1 MGPNNIRG
9 KNMALNKKSMFF
21 SITAIALIALVVFS
35 LTIYTSYNLRDKVM
49 VTETRIYSMNS
60 FIDDVEKDI
69 ERGLYISGFRSLM
82 SMEQY
87 ITNNGIFLYDTN
99 SCFKEAFLN
108 GSINN
113 SQMGL
118 MNEST
123 FINWTQR
130 IKEQAIKLD
139 IIVDFDIH
147 DVTIYQ
153 KNPWAAN
160 IDINVTLNAEDVKK
174 TASWQR
180 PLYITTNIS
189 IKEFEDP
196 LYVINSYGRV
206 TNTIIETTIT
216 DFIGPNNDTTNLKIH
231 VNNSYYIE
239 SNTAP
244 SFLMRLEGNLSNSLY
259 GIESLVNLEKFQAQE
274 VPIRDRSVVDYI
286 YFGDQTTTNH
296 NIQFSYCTL
305 NIQYLNMEYS
315 KIWELIYL
323 Q

>member
-1 MGPNNIRG
+1 MGPDNSRG
-9 KNMALNKKSMFF
+9 KNMALNRKSMFF
-21 SITAIALIALVVFS
+21 SITAIALISLVVFS
-35 LTIYTSYNLRDKVM
+35 FTIYTSYRLRDKMM
-49 VTETRIYSMNS
+49 VTETRIYSMDI

-87 ITNNGIFLYDTN
+87 ITDNGIFLYNAN

-108 GSINN
+108 GTINN

-139 IIVDFDIH
+139 IIVDFDINNII
-147 DVTIYQ
+147 IYQ
-153 KNPWAAN
+153 ENPWTVN
-160 IDINVTLNAEDVKK
+160 IGLDVTLNLEDIRK

-189 IKEFEDP
+189 ILEFEDP

-206 TNTIIETTIT
+206 TNTIIKTTIT
-216 DFIGPNNDTTNLKIH
+216 DFIGPNNETTNLKIH
-231 VNNSYYIE
+231 INNSYYIE
-239 SNTAP
+239 STTAP
-244 SFLMRLEGNLSNSLY
+244 NFLMRLEGNLSSSAY
-259 GIESLVNLEKFQAQE
+259 GIESLVNLEEFQAQE
-274 VPIRDRSVVDYI
+274 VPIKSRSVVDYI
-286 YFGDQTTTNH
+286 YFGDQLTTNY
-296 NIQFSYCTL
+296 NIKDMPSWFRLDYDHLATYECENL
-305 NIQYLNMEYS
+305 
-315 KIWELIYL
+315 KIE
-323 Q
+323 

>member
-1 MGPNNIRG
+1 
-9 KNMALNKKSMFF
+9 MALNRKSMFF
-21 SITAIALIALVVFS
+21 SITAIALISLVVFS
-35 LTIYTSYNLRDKVM
+35 FTIHTSYKLRDKVM

-87 ITNNGIFLYDTN
+87 ITDNGIFLYDAN

-108 GSINN
+108 GTIND

-130 IKEQAIKLD
+130 IKGQAIKLD
-139 IIVDFDIH
+139 IIVDFDIN
-147 DVTIYQ
+147 DIVIYQ
-153 KNPWAAN
+153 KNPWTVN
-160 IDINVTLNAEDVKK
+160 VDLDVTLNLEDVKK

-189 IKEFEDP
+189 ILEFEDP

-206 TNTIIETTIT
+206 TNTIIKTTIT
-216 DFIGPNNDTTNLKIH
+216 DFIGPNNETTNLKIH
-231 VNNSYYIE
+231 INNSYYIE
-239 SNTAP
+239 STTAP
-244 SFLMRLEGNLSNSLY
+244 NFLMRLEGNLSSSAY
-259 GIESLVNLEKFQAQE
+259 GIESLVNLEEFQAQE
-274 VPIRDRSVVDYI
+274 VPIKSRSVVDYI
-286 YFGDQTTTNH
+286 YFGDQLTTNY
-296 NIQFSYCTL
+296 NIKDMPSWFRLDYDHLATYECENL
-305 NIQYLNMEYS
+305 
-315 KIWELIYL
+315 KIE
-323 Q
+323 

>member
-1 MGPNNIRG
+1 MGPDNSRG
-9 KNMALNKKSMFF
+9 KNMALNRKSMFF
-21 SITAIALIALVVFS
+21 SITAIALISLVVFS
-35 LTIYTSYNLRDKVM
+35 FTIYTSYRLRDKMM
-49 VTETRIYSMNS
+49 VTETRIYSMDI
-60 FIDDVEKDI
+60 FIDDVEKDV
-69 ERGLYISGFRSLM
+69 ERGIYISGFRALM

-87 ITNNGIFLYDTN
+87 ITDRGVFLYDTD

-108 GSINN
+108 GTINN

-139 IIVDFDIH
+139 IIVDFDINNII
-147 DVTIYQ
+147 IYQ
-153 KNPWAAN
+153 ENPWTVN
-160 IDINVTLNAEDVKK
+160 IGLDVTLNLEDIRK

-189 IKEFEDP
+189 IQEFEDP

-206 TNTIIETTIT
+206 TNTIIKTTIT

-244 SFLMRLEGNLSNSLY
+244 SFLMRLEGNLSDSAY
-259 GIESLVNLEKFQAQE
+259 GIESLVNLEEFQAQE
-274 VPIRDRSVVDYI
+274 VPIRGRSVVDYI
-286 YFGDQTTTNH
+286 YFGDQSTTNY
-296 NIQFSYCTL
+296 NIK
-305 NIQYLNMEYS
+305 NMPLWFKLDEEHLATY
-315 KIWELIYL
+315 ECEDLIE
-323 Q
+323 

>member
-1 MGPNNIRG
+1 
-9 KNMALNKKSMFF
+9 MALNKKSMFF
-21 SITAIALIALVVFS
+21 TITAIALIALVVFS
-35 LTIYTSYNLRDKVM
+35 LTIYTGYKLRDKVM
-49 VTETRIYSMNS
+49 VTETRVYSMNS

-87 ITNNGIFLYDTN
+87 ITDNGIFLYNVN

-108 GSINN
+108 GTIND

-139 IIVDFDIH
+139 IIVDFDVNEVI
-147 DVTIYQ
+147 IYQ
-153 KNPWAAN
+153 ENPWTTN
-160 IDINVTLNAEDVKK
+160 IGLNITLNVEDIKK

-180 PLYITTNIS
+180 PLYIITNIS
-189 IKEFEDP
+189 IQEFEDP

-206 TNTIIETTIT
+206 TNIIIKSNIT
-216 DFIGPNNDTTNLKIH
+216 NFVSGEDTTNLKEH

-239 SNTAP
+239 STTAP
-244 SFLMRLEGNLSNSLY
+244 SFLMRLEGNLSNSAY

-274 VPIRDRSVVDYI
+274 VPIKSRSVVDYI
-286 YFGDQTTTNH
+286 YFGTQSTDDCKIKNMPSWFMLDKDDPPNH
-296 NIQFSYCTL
+296 VNLYQC
-305 NIQYLNMEYS
+305 ECV
-315 KIWELIYL
+315 EE
-323 Q
+323 

>member
-1 MGPNNIRG
+1 
-9 KNMALNKKSMFF
+9 MALNKKSMFF
-21 SITAIALIALVVFS
+21 SIIAIALISLIIFS
-35 LTIYTSYNLRDKVM
+35 FTTYTSYKLRDKVM

-60 FIDDVEKDI
+60 FIDDIEKDI

-87 ITNNGIFLYDTN
+87 ITDNGIFLYDVN

-108 GSINN
+108 GTINN

-139 IIVDFDIH
+139 IIVEFDVH

-160 IDINVTLNAEDVKK
+160 IGINVTLNVEDVKK
-174 TASWQR
+174 TASWKR

-189 IKEFEDP
+189 IQEFEDP

-206 TNTIIETTIT
+206 TNTIIKTNIT
-216 DFIGPNNDTTNLKIH
+216 DFVVNNDTTNLKTH

-239 SNTAP
+239 SDTAP

-259 GIESLVNLEKFQAQE
+259 GIESLVNLEEFQAQE

-286 YFGDQTTTNH
+286 YFGNQTTENY
-296 NIQFSYCTL
+296 NIQDMPSWFKLDEEHLETYECEDLT
-305 NIQYLNMEYS
+305 E
-315 KIWELIYL
+315 
-323 Q
+323 

>member
-1 MGPNNIRG
+1 
-9 KNMALNKKSMFF
+9 MALNKKSMFF
-21 SITAIALIALVVFS
+21 SIIAIALISLIIFS
-35 LTIYTSYNLRDKVM
+35 FTTYTSYKLRDKVM

-60 FIDDVEKDI
+60 FIDDIEKDI

-87 ITNNGIFLYDTN
+87 ITDNGIFLYDVN

-108 GSINN
+108 GTINN

-139 IIVDFDIH
+139 IIVEFDVH

-160 IDINVTLNAEDVKK
+160 IGINVTLNVEDVKK
-174 TASWQR
+174 TASWKR

-189 IKEFEDP
+189 IQEFEDP

-206 TNTIIETTIT
+206 TNTIIKTNIT
-216 DFIGPNNDTTNLKIH
+216 DFVVNNDTTNLKTH

-239 SNTAP
+239 SDTAP

-259 GIESLVNLEKFQAQE
+259 GIESLVNLEEFRAQE

-286 YFGDQTTTNH
+286 YFGDQTTTNY
-296 NIQFSYCTL
+296 NIKDMPSWFKLDEEHLETYECEDLT
-305 NIQYLNMEYS
+305 E
-315 KIWELIYL
+315 
-323 Q
+323 

>member
-1 MGPNNIRG
+1 
-9 KNMALNKKSMFF
+9 MALNRKSMFF
-21 SITAIALIALVVFS
+21 SITAIALISLVVFS
-35 LTIYTSYNLRDKVM
+35 FTIHTSYKLRDKVM

-87 ITNNGIFLYDTN
+87 ITDNGIFLYNAN

-108 GSINN
+108 GTINN

-139 IIVDFDIH
+139 IIVDFDINNII
-147 DVTIYQ
+147 IYQ
-153 KNPWAAN
+153 ENPWTVN
-160 IDINVTLNAEDVKK
+160 IGLDVTLNLEDIRK

-180 PLYITTNIS
+180 PFYITTNIS
-189 IKEFEDP
+189 IQEFEDP

-206 TNTIIETTIT
+206 TNTIIKTTIT
-216 DFIGPNNDTTNLKIH
+216 DFIVNNETTNLKIH

-239 SNTAP
+239 STRAP
-244 SFLMRLEGNLSNSLY
+244 SFLMRLEGNLSSSSY
-259 GIESLVNLEKFQAQE
+259 GIESLVNLEEFQAQE
-274 VPIRDRSVVDYI
+274 VPIKSRSVVDYI
-286 YFGDQTTTNH
+286 YFGDQSTTNY
-296 NIQFSYCTL
+296 NIKDMPSWFKLDEEHLATYEC
-305 NIQYLNMEYS
+305 
-315 KIWELIYL
+315 KDLIE
-323 Q
+323 

>member
-1 MGPNNIRG
+1 
-9 KNMALNKKSMFF
+9 MALNKKSMFF
-21 SITAIALIALVVFS
+21 SIIAIALISLIVFS
-35 LTIYTSYNLRDKVM
+35 LTIYTSYKLRDKVM

-69 ERGLYISGFRSLM
+69 ERGLYISGFRALM

-87 ITNNGIFLYDTN
+87 ITDNGIFLNDVD

-108 GSINN
+108 GTINN

-139 IIVDFDIH
+139 IIVDFDIN
-147 DVTIYQ
+147 DVIIYQ
-153 KNPWAAN
+153 ESPWATN
-160 IDINVTLNAEDVKK
+160 IAINVSLDVEDLKK

-189 IKEFEDP
+189 IQEFEDP

-206 TNTIIETTIT
+206 TNIIIKTNIT
-216 DFIGPNNDTTNLKIH
+216 DFIVNNETTNLKIH

-244 SFLMRLEGNLSNSLY
+244 SFLMRLEGNLSNSIY
-259 GIESLVNLEKFQAQE
+259 GIESLVNLEEFQAQE

-286 YFGDQTTTNH
+286 YFGDQTTTN
-296 NIQFSYCTL
+296 Y
-305 NIQYLNMEYS
+305 
-315 KIWELIYL
+315 KIKYMPSWFKLDEGHLETYECGDL
-323 Q
+323 TE

>member
-1 MGPNNIRG
+1 
-9 KNMALNKKSMFF
+9 MALNKKSMFF
-21 SITAIALIALVVFS
+21 SIIAIALISLIVFS
-35 LTIYTSYNLRDKVM
+35 LTIYTSYKLRDKVM

-69 ERGLYISGFRSLM
+69 ERGLYISGFRALM

-87 ITNNGIFLYDTN
+87 ITDNGIFLNDVD

-108 GSINN
+108 GTINN

-139 IIVDFDIH
+139 IIVDFDIN
-147 DVTIYQ
+147 DVIIYQ
-153 KNPWAAN
+153 ESPWATN
-160 IDINVTLNAEDVKK
+160 IAINVSLDVEDLKK

-189 IKEFEDP
+189 IQEFEDP

-206 TNTIIETTIT
+206 TNIIIKTNIT
-216 DFIGPNNDTTNLKIH
+216 DFIVNNETTNLKIH

-244 SFLMRLEGNLSNSLY
+244 SFLMRLEGNLSNSIY
-259 GIESLVNLEKFQAQE
+259 GIESLVNLEEFQAQE

-286 YFGDQTTTNH
+286 YFGDQTTTN
-296 NIQFSYCTL
+296 Y
-305 NIQYLNMEYS
+305 
-315 KIWELIYL
+315 KIKYMPSWFKLDEGHLETYDCGDL
-323 Q
+323 TE

>member
-1 MGPNNIRG
+1 
-9 KNMALNKKSMFF
+9 MALNKKSMFF
-21 SITAIALIALVVFS
+21 SIIAITLISLIIFS
-35 LTIYTSYNLRDKVM
+35 FTTCTNYKLRDKVM

-130 IKEQAIKLD
+130 IKEEAVKLD

-147 DVTIYQ
+147 DMIIYQ
-153 KNPWAAN
+153 ENPWAVN
-160 IDINVTLNAEDVKK
+160 IAINVTLNVEDVKK

-189 IKEFEDP
+189 IQELEDP
-196 LYVINSYGRV
+196 LYVINSHGRV
-206 TNTIIETTIT
+206 TNTIIKTDIT
-216 DFIGPNNDTTNLKIH
+216 DFIGPNNETTNLKTH

-244 SFLMRLEGNLSNSLY
+244 SFIMRLEGNLSGSPY

-286 YFGDQTTTNH
+286 YFGDQTTTNF
-296 NIQFSYCTL
+296 NIKDMQSWFKLDGGHLETYECEDLT
-305 NIQYLNMEYS
+305 E
-315 KIWELIYL
+315 
-323 Q
+323 

>member
-1 MGPNNIRG
+1 
-9 KNMALNKKSMFF
+9 MALNKKSMFF
-21 SITAIALIALVVFS
+21 TITAIALISLVVFS
-35 LTIYTSYNLRDKVM
+35 LTIYTSYKLRDKVM

-69 ERGLYISGFRSLM
+69 ERGLYISGFRALM

-87 ITNNGIFLYDTN
+87 ITDNGIFIYNTN

-108 GSINN
+108 GTIND

-139 IIVDFDIH
+139 IIVDFNIN
-147 DVTIYQ
+147 DVVIYQ
-153 KNPWAAN
+153 ENPWTAN
-160 IDINVTLNAEDVKK
+160 IAINVILNVEDIKK

-189 IKEFEDP
+189 IQELEDP

-206 TNTIIETTIT
+206 TNTIIKTTIT
-216 DFIGPNNDTTNLKIH
+216 DFIVNNDTTNLKIH

-239 SNTAP
+239 SDTAP
-244 SFLMRLEGNLSNSLY
+244 SFLMRLEGNLSDSVY

-274 VPIRDRSVVDYI
+274 VPIRSRSVVDYI
-286 YFGDQTTTNH
+286 YFGDQSTENY
-296 NIQFSYCTL
+296 NIKDMPSWFKL
-305 NIQYLNMEYS
+305 D
-315 KIWELIYL
+315 WEHLGTYECEDL
-323 Q
+323 TE

>member
-1 MGPNNIRG
+1 MGPDNSRG
-9 KNMALNKKSMFF
+9 KNMVLSKKSMFF
-21 SITAIALIALVVFS
+21 SIIAIVLISLIIFS
-35 LTIYTSYNLRDKVM
+35 FTTYTSYKLRDKVM
-49 VTETRIYSMNS
+49 VTEIRVYSMNS

-87 ITNNGIFLYDTN
+87 ITNNGIFLYN
-99 SCFKEAFLN
+99 VNPCFKEAFLN

-153 KNPWAAN
+153 KNPWTVN
-160 IDINVTLNAEDVKK
+160 IDLNVTLNLEDIKK

-189 IKEFEDP
+189 ICL
-196 LYVINSYGRV
+196 LYTS
-206 TNTIIETTIT
+206 
-216 DFIGPNNDTTNLKIH
+216 
-231 VNNSYYIE
+231 
-239 SNTAP
+239 P
-244 SFLMRLEGNLSNSLY
+244 S
-259 GIESLVNLEKFQAQE
+259 
-274 VPIRDRSVVDYI
+274 PRDRQRSRMP
-286 YFGDQTTTNH
+286 
-296 NIQFSYCTL
+296 S
-305 NIQYLNMEYS
+305 S
-315 KIWELIYL
+315 A
-323 Q
+323 

>member
-1 MGPNNIRG
+1 
-9 KNMALNKKSMFF
+9 MALSKKSMFF
-21 SITAIALIALVVFS
+21 TITAIALISLIIFS
-35 LTIYTSYNLRDKVM
+35 FTIYTSYKLRDKMM

-87 ITNNGIFLYDTN
+87 ITDNGIFLYNVN

-108 GSINN
+108 GTINN
-113 SQMGL
+113 SQMSL

-139 IIVDFDIH
+139 IIVEFDVH

-160 IDINVTLNAEDVKK
+160 IGINVTLNVEDVKK
-174 TASWQR
+174 TASWKR

-189 IKEFEDP
+189 IQEFEDP

-206 TNTIIETTIT
+206 TNTIIKTNII
-216 DFIGPNNDTTNLKIH
+216 DFIGPNNETTNLKIH

-244 SFLMRLEGNLSNSLY
+244 SFLMRLEGNLSNSVY
-259 GIESLVNLEKFQAQE
+259 GIESLVNLEEFQAQE
-274 VPIRDRSVVDYI
+274 VPIKSRSVVDYI
-286 YFGDQTTTNH
+286 YFGDQTTENY
-296 NIQFSYCTL
+296 NIQDMPSWFKLDEEHLETYECEDLT
-305 NIQYLNMEYS
+305 E
-315 KIWELIYL
+315 
-323 Q
+323 

>member
-1 MGPNNIRG
+1 MGPYNSRG
-9 KNMALNKKSMFF
+9 EGMALNKKSMFF
-21 SITAIALIALVVFS
+21 SIIAIALISLIIFS
-35 LTIYTSYNLRDKVM
+35 FTTYTSYKLRDKVM

-60 FIDDVEKDI
+60 FIDDIEKDI

-87 ITNNGIFLYDTN
+87 ITDNGIFLYDVN

-108 GSINN
+108 GTINN

-139 IIVDFDIH
+139 IIVEFDVH

-160 IDINVTLNAEDVKK
+160 IGINVTLNVEDVKK
-174 TASWQR
+174 TASWKR

-189 IKEFEDP
+189 IQEFEDP

-206 TNTIIETTIT
+206 TNTIIKTNIT
-216 DFIGPNNDTTNLKIH
+216 DFVVNNDTTNLKTH

-239 SNTAP
+239 SDTAP

-259 GIESLVNLEKFQAQE
+259 GIESLVNLEEFRAQE

-286 YFGDQTTTNH
+286 YFGDQTTTNY
-296 NIQFSYCTL
+296 NIKDMPSWFKLDEEHLETYECEDLT
-305 NIQYLNMEYS
+305 E
-315 KIWELIYL
+315 
-323 Q
+323 

>member
-1 MGPNNIRG
+1 MGPHNSRG
-9 KNMALNKKSMFF
+9 KGMALNKKSMFF
-21 SITAIALIALVVFS
+21 TIIAIALISLVVFS
-35 LTIYTSYNLRDKVM
+35 FTIYTSYKLRDKVM

-69 ERGLYISGFRSLM
+69 ERGLYISGFRALM

-87 ITNNGIFLYDTN
+87 ITDNGIFLYDIN
-99 SCFKEAFLN
+99 SRFKEAFLN
-108 GSINN
+108 GTINN

-139 IIVDFDIH
+139 IIVDFNIN
-147 DVTIYQ
+147 DVIIYQ
-153 KNPWAAN
+153 ENPWTAN
-160 IDINVTLNAEDVKK
+160 IGLNVTLNVKDVKK

-189 IKEFEDP
+189 IQEFEDP

-206 TNTIIETTIT
+206 TNTIIKTTIT
-216 DFIGPNNDTTNLKIH
+216 DFIGPNNETTNLKIH

-239 SNTAP
+239 SDTAP
-244 SFLMRLEGNLSNSLY
+244 SFLMRLEGNLSSSVY

-274 VPIRDRSVVDYI
+274 VPIRSRSVVDYI
-286 YFGDQTTTNH
+286 YFGDQSTTNY
-296 NIQFSYCTL
+296 NIK
-305 NIQYLNMEYS
+305 NMPSWFKLDEEHLGTY
-315 KIWELIYL
+315 ECEDLTE
-323 Q
+323 

>member
-1 MGPNNIRG
+1 
-9 KNMALNKKSMFF
+9 MALNKKSMFF
-21 SITAIALIALVVFS
+21 SIIAIALISLIVFS
-35 LTIYTSYNLRDKVM
+35 LTIYTSYKLRDKVM

-69 ERGLYISGFRSLM
+69 ERGLYISGFRALM

-87 ITNNGIFLYDTN
+87 ITDNGIFLNDVD

-108 GSINN
+108 GTINN

-118 MNEST
+118 MNKST

-139 IIVDFDIH
+139 IIVDFDIN
-147 DVTIYQ
+147 DVIIYQ
-153 KNPWAAN
+153 ESPWATN
-160 IDINVTLNAEDVKK
+160 IAINVSLDVEDLKK

-189 IKEFEDP
+189 IQEFEDP

-206 TNTIIETTIT
+206 TNIIIKTNIT
-216 DFIGPNNDTTNLKIH
+216 DFIVNNETTNLKIH

-244 SFLMRLEGNLSNSLY
+244 SFLMRLEGNLSNSIY
-259 GIESLVNLEKFQAQE
+259 GIESLVNLEEFQAQE

-286 YFGDQTTTNH
+286 YFGDQTTTN
-296 NIQFSYCTL
+296 Y
-305 NIQYLNMEYS
+305 
-315 KIWELIYL
+315 KIKYMPSWFKLDEGHLETYECGDL
-323 Q
+323 TE

>member
-1 MGPNNIRG
+1 MGSNNSRG
-9 KNMALNKKSMFF
+9 EGMALNKKSIFF
-21 SITAIALIALVVFS
+21 SITAIALITITIFS
-35 LTIYTSYNLRDKVM
+35 LTIYAKYRLRDKVM
-49 VTETRIYSMNS
+49 VTETRINSMNN
-60 FIDDVEKDI
+60 FIDDVEKDV
-69 ERGLYISGFRSLM
+69 ERGIYISGFRALM

-99 SCFKEAFLN
+99 FCFEEAFLN
-108 GSINN
+108 GTINN

-139 IIVDFDIH
+139 IITNFNINKIS
-147 DVTIYQ
+147 IYHEE
-153 KNPWAAN
+153 PWAVSIAAN
-160 IDINVTLNAEDVKK
+160 ITLSIEDVKK

-189 IKEFEDP
+189 IQEFEDP

-206 TNTIIETTIT
+206 TNIIIKTNIT
-216 DFIGPNNDTTNLKIH
+216 NFVVDGDTTNLQEH
-231 VNNSYYIE
+231 TNNSYYIE
-239 SNTAP
+239 SDTAP
-244 SFLMRLEGNLSNSLY
+244 SFLMRLEGNLSNSAY

-274 VPIRDRSVVDYI
+274 VPTRDRSVVDYI

-296 NIQFSYCTL
+296 NIQDMPSWFKLDEEHLATYEC
-305 NIQYLNMEYS
+305 ED
-315 KIWELIYL
+315 LIE
-323 Q
+323 

>member
-1 MGPNNIRG
+1 MGPDNSRG
-9 KNMALNKKSMFF
+9 KNMALRKKSMFF
-21 SITAIALIALVVFS
+21 TIIAITLISLIIFS
-35 LTIYTSYNLRDKVM
+35 FTTYTSYKLRDKVM
-49 VTETRIYSMNS
+49 VTEIRIYSMNS

-69 ERGLYISGFRSLM
+69 ERGLYISGFRALM

-87 ITNNGIFLYDTN
+87 ITNNGIFLYDIN

-139 IIVDFDIH
+139 MILDFDIH

-189 IKEFEDP
+189 IQEFEDP

-206 TNTIIETTIT
+206 TNIIIKTNIT

-239 SNTAP
+239 SSTAP
-244 SFLMRLEGNLSNSLY
+244 SFLMRLEGNLSSSIY
-259 GIESLVNLEKFQAQE
+259 GIESLVNLEEFQAQE
-274 VPIRDRSVVDYI
+274 VPIKSRSVVDYI
-286 YFGDQTTTNH
+286 YFGDQSTTNYH
-296 NIQFSYCTL
+296 IK
-305 NIQYLNMEYS
+305 NMPSWFKLDEEHLATY
-315 KIWELIYL
+315 ECEDLTE
-323 Q
+323 

>member
-1 MGPNNIRG
+1 MGPNNSRG
-9 KNMALNKKSMFF
+9 KSMALNKKSMFF
-21 SITAIALIALVVFS
+21 TITAIALIALVVFS
-35 LTIYTSYNLRDKVM
+35 LTIYTSYRLRDKVM

-69 ERGLYISGFRSLM
+69 ERGLYISGFRALM

-87 ITNNGIFLYDTN
+87 ITDNGIFLYNVT

-108 GSINN
+108 GTINN

-139 IIVDFDIH
+139 ILVDFDINK
-147 DVTIYQ
+147 VIIYQ
-153 KNPWAAN
+153 EDPWTVN
-160 IDINVTLNAEDVKK
+160 IAIDLTLDVEDVKK

-189 IKEFEDP
+189 IQGFEDP

-206 TNTIIETTIT
+206 TNTIIETNIT
-216 DFIGPNNDTTNLKIH
+216 DFIGPNNETTNLKTH

-244 SFLMRLEGNLSNSLY
+244 SFLMRLEGNLSNSSY

-274 VPIRDRSVVDYI
+274 VPIKSRSVVDYI
-286 YFGDQTTTNH
+286 YFGDQTTINYH
-296 NIQFSYCTL
+296 IM
-305 NIQYLNMEYS
+305 NMPPLFMLDYKHLARYECEDLTY
-315 KIWELIYL
+315 
-323 Q
+323 

>member
-1 MGPNNIRG
+1 MGPDNSRG
-9 KNMALNKKSMFF
+9 KNMALNRKSMFF
-21 SITAIALIALVVFS
+21 SITAIALIFLVVFS
-35 LTIYTSYNLRDKVM
+35 FTIHTSYKLRDKVM

-69 ERGLYISGFRSLM
+69 ERGLYISGFRALM

-87 ITNNGIFLYDTN
+87 ITDNGIFLYNVN

-108 GSINN
+108 GTINN

-139 IIVDFDIH
+139 IIVDFDIN
-147 DVTIYQ
+147 DIVIYQ
-153 KNPWAAN
+153 ENPWTVN
-160 IDINVTLNAEDVKK
+160 IDLDVTLNLEDIKK

-180 PLYITTNIS
+180 PLYIKTNIS
-189 IKEFEDP
+189 IQEFEDP

-206 TNTIIETTIT
+206 TNTIIKTTIT
-216 DFIGPNNDTTNLKIH
+216 DFIVNNETTNLKIH

-239 SNTAP
+239 STRAP
-244 SFLMRLEGNLSNSLY
+244 SFLMRLEGNLSSSAY
-259 GIESLVNLEKFQAQE
+259 GIESLVNLEEFQAQE
-274 VPIRDRSVVDYI
+274 VPIKGRSVVDYI
-286 YFGDQTTTNH
+286 YFGDQITTNY
-296 NIQFSYCTL
+296 NIK
-305 NIQYLNMEYS
+305 NMPSWFKLDEEHLATY
-315 KIWELIYL
+315 ECEDLIE
-323 Q
+323 

>member
-1 MGPNNIRG
+1 
-9 KNMALNKKSMFF
+9 MALSKKSMFF
-21 SITAIALIALVVFS
+21 TITAIALISLIIFS
-35 LTIYTSYNLRDKVM
+35 FTIYTSYKLRDKMM

-87 ITNNGIFLYDTN
+87 ITDNGIFLYNVN

-108 GSINN
+108 GTINN
-113 SQMGL
+113 SQMSL

-139 IIVDFDIH
+139 IIVEFDVH

-160 IDINVTLNAEDVKK
+160 IGINVTLNVEDVKK
-174 TASWQR
+174 TASWKR

-189 IKEFEDP
+189 IQEFEDP

-206 TNTIIETTIT
+206 TNTIIKTNIT
-216 DFIGPNNDTTNLKIH
+216 DFIGPNNETTNLKIH

-244 SFLMRLEGNLSNSLY
+244 SFLMRLEGNLSNSVY
-259 GIESLVNLEKFQAQE
+259 GIESLVNLEEFQAQE
-274 VPIRDRSVVDYI
+274 VPIKSRSVVDYI
-286 YFGDQTTTNH
+286 YFGDQTTENY
-296 NIQFSYCTL
+296 NIQDMPSWFKLDEEHLETYECEDLT
-305 NIQYLNMEYS
+305 E
-315 KIWELIYL
+315 
-323 Q
+323 

>member
-1 MGPNNIRG
+1 
-9 KNMALNKKSMFF
+9 MALKRKGMFF
-21 SITAIALIALVVFS
+21 SIIAIALISLVVFS
-35 LTIYTSYNLRDKVM
+35 FAIHTSYKLRDRVM
-49 VTETRIYSMNS
+49 VSETRVFSMNS

-87 ITNNGIFLYDTN
+87 ITDNGVFLYNAN

-108 GSINN
+108 GTINN

-139 IIVDFDIH
+139 IIVDFDIN
-147 DVTIYQ
+147 DVIIYQ
-153 KNPWAAN
+153 ESPWTAN
-160 IDINVTLNAEDVKK
+160 IGLNVTLNLEDAKK

-180 PLYITTNIS
+180 PLYIKTNIS
-189 IKEFEDP
+189 IQEFEDP

-206 TNTIIETTIT
+206 TNTIIKTTIT
-216 DFIGPNNDTTNLKIH
+216 DFIVNNETTNLKIH

-239 SNTAP
+239 STRAP
-244 SFLMRLEGNLSNSLY
+244 SFLMRLEGNLSGSAY

-274 VPIRDRSVVDYI
+274 VPIKSRSVVDYI
-286 YFGDQTTTNH
+286 YFGDQTTSNY
-296 NIQFSYCTL
+296 NIKDMPLWFRLDEEHLVTYEC
-305 NIQYLNMEYS
+305 ED
-315 KIWELIYL
+315 LIE
-323 Q
+323 

>member
-1 MGPNNIRG
+1 
-9 KNMALNKKSMFF
+9 MALSKKSMFF
-21 SITAIALIALVVFS
+21 TITAIALISLIIFS
-35 LTIYTSYNLRDKVM
+35 FTIYTSYKLRDKMM

-87 ITNNGIFLYDTN
+87 ITDNGIFLYNVN

-108 GSINN
+108 GTIND
-113 SQMGL
+113 SQMSL
-118 MNEST
+118 MNKST

-139 IIVDFDIH
+139 IIVEFDVH

-160 IDINVTLNAEDVKK
+160 IGINVTLNVEDVKK
-174 TASWQR
+174 TASWKR

-189 IKEFEDP
+189 IQEFEDP

-206 TNTIIETTIT
+206 TNTIIKTNIT
-216 DFIGPNNDTTNLKIH
+216 DFIGPNNETTNLKIH

-244 SFLMRLEGNLSNSLY
+244 SFLMRLEGNLSNSVY
-259 GIESLVNLEKFQAQE
+259 GIESLVNLEEFQAQE
-274 VPIRDRSVVDYI
+274 VPIKSRSVVDYI
-286 YFGDQTTTNH
+286 YFGDQTTENY
-296 NIQFSYCTL
+296 NIQDMPSWFKLDEEHLETYECEDLT
-305 NIQYLNMEYS
+305 E
-315 KIWELIYL
+315 
-323 Q
+323 

>member
-1 MGPNNIRG
+1 
-9 KNMALNKKSMFF
+9 MALNKKSMFF
-21 SITAIALIALVVFS
+21 SIIAIALISLIIFS
-35 LTIYTSYNLRDKVM
+35 FTTYTSYKLRDKVM

-60 FIDDVEKDI
+60 FIDDIEKDI

-87 ITNNGIFLYDTN
+87 ITDNGIFLYDVN

-108 GSINN
+108 GTINN

-139 IIVDFDIH
+139 IIVEFDVH

-160 IDINVTLNAEDVKK
+160 IGINVTLNVEDVKK
-174 TASWQR
+174 TASWKR

-189 IKEFEDP
+189 IQEFEDP

-206 TNTIIETTIT
+206 TNTIIKTNIT
-216 DFIGPNNDTTNLKIH
+216 DFVVNNDTTNLKTH

-239 SNTAP
+239 SDTAP

-259 GIESLVNLEKFQAQE
+259 GIESLVNLEEFQAQE

-286 YFGDQTTTNH
+286 YFGDQTTTNY
-296 NIQFSYCTL
+296 NIKDMPSWFKLDEEHLETYECEDLT
-305 NIQYLNMEYS
+305 E
-315 KIWELIYL
+315 
-323 Q
+323 

>member
-1 MGPNNIRG
+1 MGPDNSRG
-9 KNMALNKKSMFF
+9 KNMALNRKSMFF
-21 SITAIALIALVVFS
+21 SITAIALISLVVFS
-35 LTIYTSYNLRDKVM
+35 FTIHTSYKLRDKVM

-87 ITNNGIFLYDTN
+87 ITDNGIFLYDAN

-108 GSINN
+108 GTIND

-130 IKEQAIKLD
+130 IKGQAIKLD
-139 IIVDFDIH
+139 IIVDFDIN
-147 DVTIYQ
+147 DIVIYQ
-153 KNPWAAN
+153 KNPWTVN
-160 IDINVTLNAEDVKK
+160 VDLDVTLNLEDVKK

-189 IKEFEDP
+189 ILEFEDP

-206 TNTIIETTIT
+206 TNTIIKTTIT
-216 DFIGPNNDTTNLKIH
+216 DFIVNNETTNLKIH

-239 SNTAP
+239 STRAP
-244 SFLMRLEGNLSNSLY
+244 SFLMRLEGNLSSSSY
-259 GIESLVNLEKFQAQE
+259 GIESLVNLEEFQAQE
-274 VPIRDRSVVDYI
+274 VPIKSRSVVDYI
-286 YFGDQTTTNH
+286 YFGDQSTTNY
-296 NIQFSYCTL
+296 NIKDMPSWFKLDEEHLATYEC
-305 NIQYLNMEYS
+305 
-315 KIWELIYL
+315 KDLIE
-323 Q
+323 